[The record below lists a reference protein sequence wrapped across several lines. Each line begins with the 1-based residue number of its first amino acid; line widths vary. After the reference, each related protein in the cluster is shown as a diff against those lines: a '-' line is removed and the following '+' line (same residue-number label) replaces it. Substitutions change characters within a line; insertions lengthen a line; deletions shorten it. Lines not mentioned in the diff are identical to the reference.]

1 MFTLVVS
8 QNFSSNPSRYSIPKN
23 ILAFSENRLR
33 YVFIFLIARPTQ
45 FFSSVTFQT
54 WRKIIGFISPHQLKI
69 ICKERFYILVL
80 YFLTFCLLFC
90 RRLSAIDNE
99 RVSTIVSSVL
109 EKEPSFQCL
118 QCPQSF
124 PSYSDLCQH
133 KSDAHPLTKVNSLKP
148 SKCNNEEP
156 LNKNRELKEV
166 DADLKT
172 CLTNALDSVPEVTFN
187 NMHGTIKDIGS
198 LDAQEFQS
206 KTLGT
211 VEKVKMNVSEKWT
224 RKDVWESGWESSNH
238 VLNWHKY
245 QSTEFLQQMASV
257 SWSEQRLFQV
267 PKGFE
272 NSLEFWLISF
282 IFRMHSTRKR
292 KARP

>member
-1 MFTLVVS
+1 M
-8 QNFSSNPSRYSIPKN
+8 
-23 ILAFSENRLR
+23 
-33 YVFIFLIARPTQ
+33 
-45 FFSSVTFQT
+45 
-54 WRKIIGFISPHQLKI
+54 
-69 ICKERFYILVL
+69 
-80 YFLTFCLLFC
+80 
-90 RRLSAIDNE
+90 
-99 RVSTIVSSVL
+99 
-109 EKEPSFQCL
+109 
-118 QCPQSF
+118 
-124 PSYSDLCQH
+124 
-133 KSDAHPLTKVNSLKP
+133 
-148 SKCNNEEP
+148 
-156 LNKNRELKEV
+156 NKNRELKEV